1 MKLTK
6 IKLQLNKK
14 YVKNDIIKY
23 RWNKLDLFIFESKYL
38 YMNWESIRI
47 KWFIGYF

>member
-14 YVKNDIIKY
+14 YFKNDIIKY
-23 RWNKLDLFIFESKYL
+23 RRNKLDLFIYELRKY
-38 YMNWESIRI
+38 
-47 KWFIGYF
+47 